1 VLLGHGENSIFDV
14 QCQVRELFPHLD
26 ITPVIADVRDRHRL
40 LHVFRTLNPEVV
52 FHAAAHKHVPLME
65 DNPVEAITNNVL
77 GTRNVVECAVRCAAD
92 RLVMISTD
100 KAVAPSNLMGASKRL
115 AEMIVRQAARVH
127 GRRFA
132 VVRFGNVLGSRGSV
146 VPLFKAQIERGGP
159 LTVTHPEM
167 RRFFMTIPEAV
178 HLVLEAGG
186 GAAGGELFVLNMGEP
201 VRIVDLAEDL
211 VELSGFRRGEIPIEF
226 TGMRPGEKL
235 DERLWEDGAQVTA
248 IRTGDVLRV
257 FEGQTDEGVD
267 LESGLVRLERAAE
280 ASDALEIQRCLAEL
294 IPTFVPGLPETAA
307 VLPTTAPR

>member
-1 VLLGHGENSIFDV
+1 
-14 QCQVRELFPHLD
+14 
-26 ITPVIADVRDRHRL
+26 
-40 LHVFRTLNPEVV
+40 
-52 FHAAAHKHVPLME
+52 
-65 DNPVEAITNNVL
+65 
-77 GTRNVVECAVRCAAD
+77 
-92 RLVMISTD
+92 
-100 KAVAPSNLMGASKRL
+100 
-115 AEMIVRQAARVH
+115 
-127 GRRFA
+127 
-132 VVRFGNVLGSRGSV
+132 
-146 VPLFKAQIERGGP
+146 
-159 LTVTHPEM
+159 VTHPEM

-257 FEGQTDEGVD
+257 FEGQTDEDVD

-280 ASDALEIQRCLAEL
+280 ASDALEIQRCLVEL